1 MYFNVSMSISLEP
14 SCGTGVQCPI
24 KDHMENKEHNI
35 KCKCIQKVIL
45 RKTMRTT
52 INFYLVNLSA
62 ADLLSTLWCPLH
74 RCFLYFIVL
83 HPTCWHFSLNIPTYY
98 TNTLNFTNF
107 FLSQFAGWVDWGVS
121 AAGDL
126 LQDLRFLLHRL
137 HCRFCEFF
145 LYLCFCVFLVVQDSS
160 IGDLVTH

>member
-1 MYFNVSMSISLEP
+1 MSISLEP

-83 HPTCWHFSLNIPTYY
+83 DPTCWHFSLNIPTYY

-107 FLSQFAGWVDWGVS
+107 FCLSLLAELTEEYLLPAIFCKISAFYSIVCIVASVS
-121 AAGDL
+121 
-126 LQDLRFLLHRL
+126 F
-137 HCRFCEFF
+137 FCI
-145 LYLCFCVFLVVQDSS
+145 CVFVSF
-160 IGDLVTH
+160 